1 MIKAVIHLKLDKFY
15 CIGVMNKNN
24 FKKLKH
30 FVKAKNKKDFINCT
44 RKDAPEEIGKTF
56 SHVMYCLSHSA
67 FFFLIIIKIIITGLT
82 EKIY

>member
-1 MIKAVIHLKLDKFY
+1 
-15 CIGVMNKNN
+15 MNKNN

-67 FFFLIIIKIIITGLT
+67 FFF
-82 EKIY
+82 